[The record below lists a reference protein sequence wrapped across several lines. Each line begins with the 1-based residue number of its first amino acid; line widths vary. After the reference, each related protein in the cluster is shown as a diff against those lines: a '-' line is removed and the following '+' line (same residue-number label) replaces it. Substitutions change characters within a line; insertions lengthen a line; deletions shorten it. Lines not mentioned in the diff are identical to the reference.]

1 MNQDRDARLKQGGR
15 PGRALGIHMSRT
27 EARAPARHREE
38 RDVEWS
44 ELRHLGEEVGVAG
57 EVDGG
62 PPPDYEAE
70 GLRVGAAER
79 QALGRVDGAHR
90 LDRDTAYL
98 GAPPPLELLDLEA
111 GPPNERPGPG
121 GRDYPRSA
129 AEQAERGQVEVIVM
143 QMRDEDR
150 VNAARHLGRRAV
162 AAQVGDPGA
171 QHRIGQEAH
180 TAVLEEHGG
189 VAEIADSRESSLE
202 LRGTGVSAPAG
213 RHRITRLG

>member
-1 MNQDRDARLKQGGR
+1 
-15 PGRALGIHMSRT
+15 
-27 EARAPARHREE
+27 
-38 RDVEWS
+38 
-44 ELRHLGEEVGVAG
+44 
-57 EVDGG
+57 
-62 PPPDYEAE
+62 
-70 GLRVGAAER
+70 
-79 QALGRVDGAHR
+79 
-90 LDRDTAYL
+90 
-98 GAPPPLELLDLEA
+98 
-111 GPPNERPGPG
+111 
-121 GRDYPRSA
+121 
-129 AEQAERGQVEVIVM
+129 VM